1 MIKTLNM
8 LAAGNDVPIADGRKK
23 FSRMMLIEDI
33 EEHADFKAL
42 YKIDAGVLERIVK
55 SMKENGFDESQP
67 VHIWLTEN
75 GHKYLIDG
83 YTRYTASKKAGITS
97 LPVYEHSF
105 KSFDET
111 YKYVLG
117 LQVNRRNLDGDELL
131 RNISILSKCEFV
143 QKSTGS
149 KAELI
154 AKNLGVSKRTAQ
166 RAMSVEKNADEKMRQ
181 QIENNEMTLS
191 QAYTK
196 LHSEK
201 SISEKFQVR
210 LLEVTAKIAWYVMAE
225 MSCGFTAEQLLS
237 DEDFKEALKNPE
249 EFEIPANDIQFL
261 MGLGISK
268 EELQKKFLR
277 DPKKGRGNKKNDSK
291 E

>member
-67 VHIWLTEN
+67 VHIWSTEDS
-75 GHKYLIDG
+75 HKYLIDG

-131 RNISILSKCEFV
+131 RNIAILSKCEFV
-143 QKSTGS
+143 KNANKH
-149 KAELI
+149 KADII
-154 AKNLGVSKRTAQ
+154 AKSLGVSKRTAE
-166 RAMSVEKNADEKMRQ
+166 RAISVEKNADEKMRQ
-181 QIENNEMTLS
+181 QIEKKELTVF
-191 QAYTK
+191 QAYK
-196 LHSEK
+196 NLHEAKSQSEQ
-201 SISEKFQVR
+201 FRGR
-210 LLEVTAKIAWYVMAE
+210 LLNAVSKIAWYVLAE
-225 MSCGFTAEQLLS
+225 LNSGFTAEQLLI

-249 EFEIPANDIQFL
+249 EFELPENDIQFL
-261 MGLGISK
+261 MELGIK
-268 EELQKKFLR
+268 ESDLR
-277 DPKKGRGNKKNDSK
+277 KLNKKVPQK
-291 E
+291 RGREEKK

>member
-33 EEHADFKAL
+33 EEHSDFKAL

-67 VHIWLTEN
+67 VHIWLTED

-117 LQVNRRNLDGDELL
+117 LQVNRRNLNGDELL
-131 RNISILSKCEFV
+131 RNIAILSKCEFV

-154 AKNLGVSKRTAQ
+154 AKNLGISKRTAQ
-166 RAMSVEKNADEKMRQ
+166 RAISVEKNADEKMRQ
-181 QIENNEMTLS
+181 QIENNEITLS

-261 MGLGISK
+261 TGLGISK

>member
-67 VHIWLTEN
+67 VHIWLTED

-131 RNISILSKCEFV
+131 RNIAILSKCEFV

-154 AKNLGVSKRTAQ
+154 AKNLGISKRTAQ
-166 RAMSVEKNADEKMRQ
+166 RAISVEKNADEKMRQ

-196 LHSEK
+196 IHSEK

>member
-55 SMKENGFDESQP
+55 SMKENGFDESQQ
-67 VHIWLTEN
+67 VHIWLTED

-131 RNISILSKCEFV
+131 RNIAILSKCEFV
-143 QKSTGS
+143 KNANKH
-149 KAELI
+149 KADII
-154 AKNLGVSKRTAQ
+154 AKSLGVSKRTAE
-166 RAMSVEKNADEKMRQ
+166 RAISVEKNADEKMRQ
-181 QIENNEMTLS
+181 QIEKKELTVF
-191 QAYTK
+191 QAYK
-196 LHSEK
+196 NLHEAKSQSE
-201 SISEKFQVR
+201 QVR
-210 LLEVTAKIAWYVMAE
+210 GRLLNAVSKIAWYVLAE
-225 MSCGFTAEQLLS
+225 LNSGFTAEQLLI

-249 EFEIPANDIQFL
+249 EFELPENDIQFL
-261 MGLGISK
+261 MELGIK
-268 EELQKKFLR
+268 ESDLR
-277 DPKKGRGNKKNDSK
+277 KLNKKVPQK
-291 E
+291 RGREEKK

>member
-55 SMKENGFDESQP
+55 SMKESGFDESQP
-67 VHIWLTEN
+67 VHIWLTED

-201 SISEKFQVR
+201 SVSEKLQVR
-210 LLEVTAKIAWYVMAE
+210 LLEVASKIAWYVMAE
-225 MSCGFTAEQLLS
+225 MSSGFTAEQLLS

-249 EFEIPANDIQFL
+249 EFEIPENDIQFL
-261 MGLGISK
+261 MGLGIPK
-268 EELQKKFLR
+268 EELQKKNIR

>member
-8 LAAGNDVPIADGRKK
+8 IEAGANVPLADGRKK

-33 EEHADFKAL
+33 EEHPDFKAL
-42 YKIDAGVLERIVK
+42 YKIDDGVLERIVK
-55 SMKENGFDESQP
+55 SMKESGFDESQP
-67 VHIWLTEN
+67 VHIWLTED

-131 RNISILSKCEFV
+131 RNIAILSKCEFV

-154 AKNLGVSKRTAQ
+154 AKNLGISKRTAQ
-166 RAMSVEKNADEKMRQ
+166 RAISVEKNADEKMRQ

>member
-67 VHIWLTEN
+67 VHIWLTED

-131 RNISILSKCEFV
+131 RNIAILSKCEFV

-154 AKNLGVSKRTAQ
+154 AKNLGISKRTAQ
-166 RAMSVEKNADEKMRQ
+166 RAISVEKNADEKMRQ

-268 EELQKKFLR
+268 EELQKKNIR

>member
-55 SMKENGFDESQP
+55 SMKESGFDESQP
-67 VHIWLTEN
+67 VHIWLTED

-149 KAELI
+149 MAELI

-201 SISEKFQVR
+201 SVSEKLQVR
-210 LLEVTAKIAWYVMAE
+210 LLEVASKIAWYVMAE
-225 MSCGFTAEQLLS
+225 MSSGFTAEQLLS

-249 EFEIPANDIQFL
+249 EFEIPENDIQFL
-261 MGLGISK
+261 MGLGIPK
-268 EELQKKFLR
+268 EELQKKNIR

>member
-67 VHIWLTEN
+67 VHIWLTED

-131 RNISILSKCEFV
+131 RNIAILSKCEFV

-154 AKNLGVSKRTAQ
+154 AKNLGISKRTAQ
-166 RAMSVEKNADEKMRQ
+166 RAISVEKKANEKMRQ

>member
-67 VHIWLTEN
+67 VHIWLTED

-131 RNISILSKCEFV
+131 RNIAILSKCEFV

-166 RAMSVEKNADEKMRQ
+166 RAMSVEKNADAKMRQ
-181 QIENNEMTLS
+181 QI
-191 QAYTK
+191 
-196 LHSEK
+196 
-201 SISEKFQVR
+201 
-210 LLEVTAKIAWYVMAE
+210 
-225 MSCGFTAEQLLS
+225 
-237 DEDFKEALKNPE
+237 
-249 EFEIPANDIQFL
+249 
-261 MGLGISK
+261 
-268 EELQKKFLR
+268 
-277 DPKKGRGNKKNDSK
+277 
-291 E
+291 

>member
-67 VHIWLTEN
+67 VHIWLTED

-201 SISEKFQVR
+201 SVSEKLQVR
-210 LLEVTAKIAWYVMAE
+210 LLEVASKIAWYVMAE
-225 MSCGFTAEQLLS
+225 MSSGFTAEQLLS

-249 EFEIPANDIQFL
+249 EFEIPENDIQFL
-261 MGLGISK
+261 MGLGIPK
-268 EELQKKFLR
+268 EELQKKNIR

>member
-67 VHIWLTEN
+67 VHIWLTED

-83 YTRYTASKKAGITS
+83 YTRYTASKKVGITS

-131 RNISILSKCEFV
+131 RNIAILSKCEFV

-154 AKNLGVSKRTAQ
+154 AKNLGISKRTAQ
-166 RAMSVEKNADEKMRQ
+166 RAISVEKNADEKMRQ

-196 LHSEK
+196 IHSEK

>member
-55 SMKENGFDESQP
+55 SMKESGFDESQP
-67 VHIWLTEN
+67 VHIWLTED

-201 SISEKFQVR
+201 SVSEKFQGR
-210 LLEVTAKIAWYVMAE
+210 LLEVASKIAWYVMAE
-225 MSCGFTAEQLLS
+225 MSSGFTAEQLLS

-249 EFEIPANDIQFL
+249 EFEIPENDIQFL
-261 MGLGISK
+261 MGLGIPK
-268 EELQKKFLR
+268 EELQKKNIR

>member
-67 VHIWLTEN
+67 VHIWLTED

-131 RNISILSKCEFV
+131 RNIAILSKCEFV
-143 QKSTGS
+143 KNANKH
-149 KAELI
+149 KADII
-154 AKNLGVSKRTAQ
+154 AKSLGVSKRTAE
-166 RAMSVEKNADEKMRQ
+166 RAISVEKNADEKMRQ
-181 QIENNEMTLS
+181 QIEKKELTVF
-191 QAYTK
+191 QAYK
-196 LHSEK
+196 NLHEAKSQSE
-201 SISEKFQVR
+201 QVR
-210 LLEVTAKIAWYVMAE
+210 DRLLNAVSKIAWYVLAE
-225 MSCGFTAEQLLS
+225 LNSGFTAEQLLI

-249 EFEIPANDIQFL
+249 EFELPENDIQFL
-261 MGLGISK
+261 MELGIK
-268 EELQKKFLR
+268 ESDLR
-277 DPKKGRGNKKNDSK
+277 KLNKKVPQK
-291 E
+291 RGREEKK

>member
-67 VHIWLTEN
+67 VHIWLTED

-131 RNISILSKCEFV
+131 RNIAILSKCEFV

-154 AKNLGVSKRTAQ
+154 AKNLGISKRTAQ
-166 RAMSVEKNADEKMRQ
+166 RAISVEKNADEKMRQ
-181 QIENNEMTLS
+181 RIENNEMTLS

-277 DPKKGRGNKKNDSK
+277 DPKKGRGNKKDDSK